1 MWMMGKRKL
10 TEDEQKVADAQKA
23 ILQWAAVNRP
33 RPRREPLWGGKK
45 DFDLLIWLV
54 GGTLLTCVFLPWAN
68 MRIAGLFSFLVVGL
82 VILLQLVAN
91 FHHDRISARRS
102 TIPASTLVYAAQN
115 QQVII
120 TVPRY

>member
-10 TEDEQKVADAQKA
+10 TEDA

-54 GGTLLTCVFLPWAN
+54 GTLLTCVFLPWE
-68 MRIAGLFSFLVVGL
+68 
-82 VILLQLVAN
+82 
-91 FHHDRISARRS
+91 H
-102 TIPASTLVYAAQN
+102 
-115 QQVII
+115 
-120 TVPRY
+120 

>member
-54 GGTLLTCVFLPWAN
+54 GGTLLTCVFLPWE
-68 MRIAGLFSFLVVGL
+68 
-82 VILLQLVAN
+82 
-91 FHHDRISARRS
+91 H
-102 TIPASTLVYAAQN
+102 
-115 QQVII
+115 
-120 TVPRY
+120 